1 MKYSRV
7 LLKVSGE
14 VLPRGRGGCVEADR
28 IAEEVAEIS
37 RGGVSFAV
45 VMGGGNIIR
54 GVEAK
59 GVHRETADYMG
70 MLATAINALMLRD
83 LLETKGAETALFS
96 ALPVE
101 GLIPPYDRHEAL
113 KALEGGK
120 VVLLAGGTGNPFF
133 STDTAAAL
141 RALELGCEVLLKGTK
156 VDGVYEADPQKTP
169 GARKFDHLSYDEV
182 LGRQLGVMDSSAV
195 LLCKEH
201 GLPIVV
207 FDLLKEGE
215 LRRVLEG
222 EAVGTTIS

>member
-1 MKYSRV
+1 
-7 LLKVSGE
+7 
-14 VLPRGRGGCVEADR
+14 
-28 IAEEVAEIS
+28 
-37 RGGVSFAV
+37 
-45 VMGGGNIIR
+45 
-54 GVEAK
+54 
-59 GVHRETADYMG
+59 MG

-113 KALEGGK
+113 KALEGGR

-182 LGRQLGVMDSSAV
+182 LGRRLGVMDSSAV